1 MKTNSIKRVAIVLC
15 AASMAVSSVS
25 ISTVHAAGFV
35 AQEERTVQLESWRM
49 RPFQELTQEQQGIVR
64 RELREAGLSD
74 SEINQLILQEKELIR
89 KSSQGSTFFR
99 RPRIGQIRRRSFT
112 IYNNEILVGASALAK
127 AMGAHGI
134 PLAMA
139 SGMAALILERV
150 ANETNIRGVTF
161 TVQETYGY
169 SNDGFLEWNVGP
181 VTWKFKR

>member
-25 ISTVHAAGFV
+25 ISTAYAAGFV

-74 SEINQLILQEKELIR
+74 AEINTLAAQEKELLR
-89 KSSQGSTFFR
+89 KSHQGVAFFGS
-99 RPRIGQIRRRSFT
+99 PRIGQTRRRSFT
-112 IYNNEILVGASALAK
+112 IYKNEILLGASALAR

-134 PLAMA
+134 PLAIA
-139 SGMAALILERV
+139 SGIAAVILERV
-150 ANETNIRGVTF
+150 SNETNIRGVTF

-169 SNDGFLEWNVGP
+169 SNDGFLEWNIGP